1 MRRLALCIIMSV
13 IASELLAQSD
23 TTDVKAEYDF
33 RKLTIVSAYEMDPTS
48 RLWGVTE
55 GYNRIN
61 EPTFLRLTGYPDE
74 SRKAARNLAL
84 QNGLWI
90 SFGGLL
96 VGGLVTTLV
105 PIWSDSANGSAT
117 NGLGWQFWLGTGMMA
132 GSLVPVYIVSYFVPP
147 RITPLGRAQQ
157 IARAYNEQLIESI
170 YAEAE

>member
-1 MRRLALCIIMSV
+1 MEVRRLALCIIMSV

-61 EPTFLRLTGYPDE
+61 EPTFLRLTGYPEE

-105 PIWSDSANGSAT
+105 PIWSDS
-117 NGLGWQFWLGTGMMA
+117 
-132 GSLVPVYIVSYFVPP
+132 
-147 RITPLGRAQQ
+147 
-157 IARAYNEQLIESI
+157 
-170 YAEAE
+170 